1 MLYKSGK
8 SFEPVVK
15 PYEYI
20 AILEEPKKREDIPV
34 EAYYQVVGIEP
45 IPTVEKTFLVSPA
58 GETGDQ
64 EVSEVQVG
72 YSEIGQFRIGL
83 DGVCKLYVKQPR
95 GVSKYELKNIIAYID
110 PTLGQEPQTEFYVK
124 GHTSIYVN
132 LVNLSSDRYE
142 LAKIWL
148 TGYRLLLEPLGRVP
162 EKFTPIYIRALTLKE
177 R

>member
-1 MLYKSGK
+1 MYKGGR

-20 AILEEPKKREDIPV
+20 AILEEPKKREEIPE
-34 EAYYQVVGIEP
+34 EAFYEVVGIEP
-45 IPTVEKTFLVSPA
+45 IPLVEKTFLISPG
-58 GETGDQ
+58 GETGDT
-64 EVSEVQVG
+64 EISEVQVG
-72 YSEIGQFRIGL
+72 YSEIGHFRVGVE
-83 DGVCKLYVKQPR
+83 GVCKLYIKLPR
-95 GVSKYELKNIIAYID
+95 GVSKFELKNTIAYVD
-110 PTLGQEPQTEFYVK
+110 PTVSMEPWTEFFVK
-124 GHTSIYVN
+124 GHTSIYTN
-132 LVNLSSDRYE
+132 LVNISGDRYE